1 MMRSDGPQ
9 VLLPAP
15 SQEIATGF
23 RRSRLS
29 GDEHLSQFNLR
40 EVPTHATQ
48 RSDMVQEFFTVA
60 EIAGLLKLSQRM
72 IRNSIKAKKLK
83 AVRFGRAVRV
93 PADSLSRWMTE
104 EDR

>member
-1 MMRSDGPQ
+1 
-9 VLLPAP
+9 
-15 SQEIATGF
+15 
-23 RRSRLS
+23 
-29 GDEHLSQFNLR
+29 
-40 EVPTHATQ
+40 
-48 RSDMVQEFFTVA
+48 MVQEFFTVA